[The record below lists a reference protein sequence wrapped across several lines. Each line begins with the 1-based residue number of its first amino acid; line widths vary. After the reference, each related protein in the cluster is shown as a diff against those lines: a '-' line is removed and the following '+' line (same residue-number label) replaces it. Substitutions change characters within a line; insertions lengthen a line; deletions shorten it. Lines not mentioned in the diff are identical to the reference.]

1 MKRETFGLLLGLL
14 GVVIFGATLPM
25 TRISVLPSLGAGL
38 DPWFVTA
45 GRAAVAG
52 IVALVV
58 LAVLRR
64 RLPPRETW
72 WPLVGASVL
81 LVGGF
86 PAFTGFA
93 MMSVPA
99 AHGSIVL
106 GALPLATAAFGVIVT
121 GDRPRPLFWL
131 FAILGAV
138 IVMAFA
144 LRDGGGRVELGDV
157 LLIFAILSAALGYVL
172 SARAA
177 RAMSGWEVIS
187 WALVI
192 ALPITLP
199 LAWMSAPHVPMQ
211 VAPVTWMAFLYLA
224 LMSQYIG
231 FFAWNAGLA
240 LGGVARVSQVQLLQT
255 FFTLG
260 WAGLIAGERVDGITW
275 LAALIVMGVVL
286 AGRYVSQPSSVQPRS
301 SQPKL

>member
-1 MKRETFGLLLGLL
+1 MKRENLGLLLGLV
-14 GVVIFGATLPM
+14 GVIIFGATLPM
-25 TRISVLPSLGAGL
+25 TRIAVMPPLGAAL

-52 IVALVV
+52 IVALMV
-58 LAVLRR
+58 LIVLRR

-72 WPLVGASVL
+72 WPLIGASVL

-86 PAFTGFA
+86 PGFTGFA
-93 MMSVPA
+93 MVSLPS
-99 AHGSIVL
+99 AHGGVVL
-106 GALPLATAAFGVIVT
+106 GILPLATAALGVVVT

-138 IVMAFA
+138 IVVVFA
-144 LRDGGGRVELGDV
+144 LRDGGGRVEPGDI
-157 LLIFAILSAALGYVL
+157 LLLLATFSAALGYVL

-177 RAMSGWEVIS
+177 RVMPGWEVIS

-192 ALPITLP
+192 ALPVTLP
-199 LAWMSAPHVPMQ
+199 LAWISAPAVPMQ
-211 VAPVTWMAFLYLA
+211 VTPATWSAFLYLA

-240 LGGVARVSQVQLLQT
+240 MGGVARVSQVQLLQS
-255 FFTLG
+255 FVTL
-260 WAGLIAGERVDGITW
+260 ACAAILANERVDPVTW
-275 LAALIVMGVVL
+275 AAALLVVAVVL
-286 AGRYVSQPSSVQPRS
+286 AGRYASQARR
-301 SQPKL
+301 